1 VSPGRWHEKAAE
13 QLKLENAKEKI
24 MAERGNMRTHL
35 PASLAT
41 GVIGDLNP
49 YLEAYQNARPNKVA
63 GIGQIFEGTDRDLI
77 VWQTRP
83 AVPSEYEQTL
93 ADALEQIF
101 SQRTY
106 ELPEVVAAL
115 NREGIRTPTG
125 EVWTERN
132 FEEIFQQLGKL
143 ATC

>member
-1 VSPGRWHEKAAE
+1 
-13 QLKLENAKEKI
+13 
-24 MAERGNMRTHL
+24 MAERGTMRTHL
-35 PASLAT
+35 PASMAT
-41 GVIGDLNP
+41 GVVADFNP
-49 YLEAYQNARPNKVA
+49 YLEAYQNLSPNKVA
-63 GIGQIFEGTDRDLI
+63 GLGQIFAGADRDLI

-93 ADALEQIF
+93 ADTLEQIF

-115 NREGIRTPTG
+115 NREGIRTPAG

-132 FEEIFQQLGKL
+132 FQQTFQQLGKL
-143 ATC
+143 VSS

>member
-1 VSPGRWHEKAAE
+1 
-13 QLKLENAKEKI
+13 

-35 PASLAT
+35 PASMAT
-41 GVIGDLNP
+41 GVFQDFNP
-49 YLEAYQNARPNKVA
+49 YLETYQNAHPNKVA
-63 GIGQIFEGTDRDLI
+63 GAGQIFDHADRDLI

-115 NREGIRTPTG
+115 NREGILTPTG

-132 FEEIFQQLGKL
+132 FEQTFQQLGKL
-143 ATC
+143 ASC